1 MKPPDRFYVHMDYQD
16 SSFKRF
22 KFDQEQ
28 AEKEAIEACKQTFTP
43 RVVLGLVSW
52 LEPRIELH
60 RLPVDEPPDLS
71 HRELSEAEIDTLL
84 HDAGEL
90 LRKKP

>member
-1 MKPPDRFYVHMDYQD
+1 MKPPDRFYVHFDYQD
-16 SSFKRF
+16 PHYKRF

-28 AEKEAIEACKQTFTP
+28 AEKEAIEKCKETFTP

-60 RLPVDEPPDLS
+60 RLPVDEPPDLT
-71 HRELSEAEIDTLL
+71 HRELSEAESDQLCRGVSE
-84 HDAGEL
+84 AQG
-90 LRKKP
+90 RKT